1 MKHPPNW
8 LVITEWYNSNLRE
21 TSRVGRNFSWQSNS
35 RNLIFHQRFVSYWV
49 IIKITK
55 GQDRRPGIISGGDD
69 FSIPSSPCTINSR
82 YFAQNPYFSPSIFVK
97 IHISFLFFTARQ
109 WDYLISSLFSVTYLP
124 LIVVSHQRKEK
135 SPLHPPSPITKTLH
149 YKKEWKESAGKIP
162 SFRIQIGV
170 SYQI

>member
-69 FSIPSSPCTINSR
+69 FSIPFSPCTINSR
-82 YFAQNPYFSPSIFVK
+82 YFAQNPYFFPSTLSKSIFLSCFLLLDNEISLSLPCFPWHIYLWSLCLIKEKKRAPSI
-97 IHISFLFFTARQ
+97 
-109 WDYLISSLFSVTYLP
+109 
-124 LIVVSHQRKEK
+124 
-135 SPLHPPSPITKTLH
+135 PPSPITKTLH